1 MSSALAI
8 AGVTAVLRDLLN
20 DGLINH
26 DVSSVLGST
35 LLVTT
40 LPLDRVIPAT
50 GTESTQLNLFL
61 HQVTPNP
68 GWRNEG
74 LPSRD
79 GSGRHRLANPPLALD
94 LHYLLSAYGVEPLH
108 AEVLLGYAMQLLH
121 ETPVLDRRAIT
132 TALNPSPTVG
142 TTLPPALR
150 ALAECGLADQ
160 VEQIKITSEYL
171 STEEMS
177 KLWTAALA
185 NYRPSTA
192 YLVSVVLIDSTI
204 PTRATLPVLSRGPI
218 DPNTGHDRGV
228 MVEPSLLPPYPT
240 IETVSPTS
248 KQAAATVGVTVDI
261 TGHHLDGTNR
271 SILLSSTR
279 LQIEEEAPAVLGES
293 STSVQFVVPDIPVG
307 VYQLSLRV
315 VRPGETE
322 PRISNQLAIIIGP
335 EITTALPMSVARD
348 GEGTAVITL
357 ECKPQVRPEQ
367 RVSLLLGTR
376 EVLAE
381 LFNTPTSTL
390 TFVVEAAPV
399 GDHLVRLR
407 VDGIESPIIDRL
419 AMPPVFFNHRVTIT

>member
-1 MSSALAI
+1 
-8 AGVTAVLRDLLN
+8 
-20 DGLINH
+20 
-26 DVSSVLGST
+26 
-35 LLVTT
+35 
-40 LPLDRVIPAT
+40 
-50 GTESTQLNLFL
+50 
-61 HQVTPNP
+61 
-68 GWRNEG
+68 
-74 LPSRD
+74 
-79 GSGRHRLANPPLALD
+79 
-94 LHYLLSAYGVEPLH
+94 
-108 AEVLLGYAMQLLH
+108 MQLLH